1 MRIDEFASAEE
12 QMALWKLVNDNVWQA
27 IETQRQQQAQA
38 AQAKAAKAKLKP
50 RKGRKGAKGGG
61 RGKLSIPPSLP
72 VPIPAP
78 TPKVPMA
85 KKPEAS
91 ANPQQGSSQNHQPPA
106 QGQQLSQRQQQAQT
120 LPPAQTLAPP
130 TAPVIASTAPKDG
143 VFAQNLMQKKSPP
156 HGDDRHSANGYSPH
170 PPYKQKPAMGMARPQ
185 QFR

>member
-27 IETQRQQQAQA
+27 IETQRQQQAKA
-38 AQAKAAKAKLKP
+38 AQAKVAKAKLKP

-72 VPIPAP
+72 VP

-91 ANPQQGSSQNHQPPA
+91 ANPQLATSQNLHPPD
-106 QGQQLSQRQQQAQT
+106 QGQQLTQRLQQAQS
-120 LPPAQTLAPP
+120 LAPAQTLAPP

-143 VFAQNLMQKKSPP
+143 VFAQNILQKKSPP

-170 PPYKQKPAMGMARPQ
+170 PPYKRQPAMGMARPQ

>member
-72 VPIPAP
+72 VPTPAP

-91 ANPQQGSSQNHQPPA
+91 ANPQQGSSQNHQPST
-106 QGQQLSQRQQQAQT
+106 QGQQLSQRMQQTQS
-120 LPPAQTLAPP
+120 LPPVQTLAPH

-156 HGDDRHSANGYSPH
+156 HGDDRHSANGYPLH
-170 PPYKQKPAMGMARPQ
+170 PLHKQKPAMGITRSQ
-185 QFR
+185 SLR